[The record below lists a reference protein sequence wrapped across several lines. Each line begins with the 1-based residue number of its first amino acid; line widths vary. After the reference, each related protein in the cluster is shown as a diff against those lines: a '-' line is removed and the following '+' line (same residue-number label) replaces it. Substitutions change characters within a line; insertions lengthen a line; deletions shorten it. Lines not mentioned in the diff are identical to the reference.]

1 MDNPFLVIL
10 MRWAHVIGAALA
22 IGGLVV
28 MRFAL
33 PAGLKAIQDEALR
46 DEVFLRVRR
55 VFKMIVHTAILLIL
69 VGGIYNTIRLWPG
82 YKGLHGL
89 WGTHVLFGL
98 IAIGIALWLTMG
110 PRPPAEHRTFALL
123 NVVVLLAIVALGST
137 VKWARERKANREQG
151 TTPAAATMQPARPG

>member
-10 MRWAHVIGAALA
+10 FRWAHVIGAALA

-33 PAGLKAIQDEALR
+33 PAGLRAIQDEALR
-46 DEVFLRVRR
+46 EEVFLRVRR

-69 VGGIYNTIRLWPG
+69 AGGIYNTIRLWPG

-98 IAIGIALWLTMG
+98 VAIGIALWLTMG
-110 PRPPAEHRTFALL
+110 KRPPAEHSTFALL
-123 NVVVLLAIVALGST
+123 NVVLLVVIYALGSP
-137 VKWARERKANREQG
+137 VKWAREKKAKDAQG
-151 TTPAAATMQPARPG
+151 PTPATMPIPPG

>member
-1 MDNPFLVIL
+1 MDNPVLVIL

-33 PAGLKAIQDEALR
+33 PAGLRAIQDEALR
-46 DEVFLRVRR
+46 EEVFLRVRR

-69 VGGIYNTIRLWPG
+69 VGGVFNTIRLWPG

-89 WGTHVLFGL
+89 WGAHVLFGL
-98 IAIGIALWLTMG
+98 IAIGIALWLTAG
-110 PRPPAEHRTFALL
+110 KRPPAEHATFALL
-123 NVVVLLAIVALGST
+123 NVVVLVVIFALGST
-137 VKWARERKANREQG
+137 VKWARERKARDGQG
-151 TTPAAATMQPARPG
+151 TAPATMPARPG